1 MKQPLLAV
9 TAASVAAVLI
19 LALPFAA
26 FAGDDDDAK
35 REEWVQRYQELLTRT
50 ATLKSDYESALADY
64 SRARST
70 RDLTGEGK
78 AGLIKEMNRLKEE
91 LAAAEKELAE
101 FPDVARRAGALPGW
115 FRDVEPPA
123 AAAATE
129 QPAAAARGFSSGHSR
144 RLSDRSADEET
155 PAAADEGGA
164 ADGGSRSASG
174 SSHGLPS
181 RRDDERERRRL
192 SH

>member
-1 MKQPLLAV
+1 MKQPLLVVSAAV
-9 TAASVAAVLI
+9 VAAVLI
-19 LALPFAA
+19 LAVPFVT
-26 FAGDDDDAK
+26 FAGDDDAK

-50 ATLKSDYESALADY
+50 ATLKSNYESALADY

-78 AGLIKEMNRLKEE
+78 AGLVKEMNRLKEE
-91 LAAAEKELAE
+91 LADAEKELAE

-155 PAAADEGGA
+155 PAAEDEGTA